1 MKKFLILI
9 LICFAQNIFSQTLP
23 KGDSNSSNI
32 EAPISSIITYSD
44 DNADN
49 MVYDKSVVEIKPEFP
64 GGQQKLDLFINQNY
78 NLTDP
83 LASKG
88 KVYVTFII
96 EKDGSLT
103 DIKLLRD
110 FGYGSGEEV
119 IKILKT
125 APKWIPAKQN
135 EKNLRVKNAIM
146 ILIE

>member
-1 MKKFLILI
+1 MKNFLILI
-9 LICFAQNIFSQTLP
+9 LMCFAQNVFSQTLP
-23 KGDSNSSNI
+23 KVDPISSNI

-49 MVYDKSVVEIKPEFP
+49 MVYDKSAVEIKPEFP

-88 KVYVTFII
+88 KIYVTFTI

-103 DIKLLRD
+103 NIKLLRD

-119 IKILKT
+119 IRILKT

-135 EKNLRVKNAIM
+135 GKNLRVKNAIM